1 MILCSPEKLHNLSIR
16 ETKMIK
22 YISSH
27 ILETLNPFNNNH
39 SPPITYMV
47 WNARITTHTQDLWI
61 VVVAVVTEWFCGK
74 LSVSVHDSDKN
85 SEDWQS

>member
-1 MILCSPEKLHNLSIR
+1 MLCSPEKSRNLSIR

-22 YISSH
+22 FISSH
-27 ILETLNPFNNNH
+27 VLETLNNNH
-39 SPPITYMV
+39 SPSITYMV
-47 WNARITTHTQDLWI
+47 WNTCVTTHTQDLWI

-74 LSVSVHDSDKN
+74 LSVNVHDSNKN